1 MKRNTI
7 LKRTFWSAVA
17 IFIMMNIVAFFHA
30 YRFTHFSDEVTSKT
44 KSPEKLSTAAKIKT
58 LFLGVKNPR
67 PQTTLYPAVA
77 YETIELKGEQ
87 DLECWFLPVNN
98 AKGTVAVFHGYSGN
112 KSGMLGQ
119 AELFTGMGYN
129 VLLVDFMGS
138 GGSAGSRTTIGYD
151 EAGQVK
157 QAYDFLIAK
166 GESKVFLF
174 GTSMGAAAIL
184 KCLAD
189 FKIEPTGI
197 IIECPFGSMYE
208 TTCARFRIMKV
219 PVFPMAGLL
228 VFWGGIQNGFWAF
241 SHNPTEFAKA
251 VKCPAL
257 LLYGEK
263 DLNVGRDEI
272 DEIYANMK
280 GAKSLKLYPDAG
292 HENYL
297 LKYKSAWI
305 DDVQRFFSTTMI
317 KDIK

>member
-7 LKRTFWSAVA
+7 LKRTFWTVTA
-17 IFIMMNIVAFFHA
+17 IFFLMNFVAFFHA
-30 YRFTHFSDEVTSKT
+30 YRFTHFSDDGTSKT
-44 KSPEKLSTAAKIKT
+44 KSPEKLSAAAKIKT

-67 PQTTLYPAVA
+67 PRNTSFPSVA
-77 YETIELKGEQ
+77 YETIFLKGEQ
-87 DLECWFLPVNN
+87 DLECWYLPVNN

-112 KSGMLGQ
+112 KSGMIGQ
-119 AELFTGMGYN
+119 AELFAGMGYN
-129 VLLVDFMGS
+129 VLLVDFIGS

-166 GESKVFLF
+166 GESKILLF
-174 GTSMGAAAIL
+174 GTSMGAVAIL
-184 KCLAD
+184 KSLAD
-189 FKIEPTGI
+189 FKMEPSGI

-219 PVFPMAGLL
+219 PIVPMAGLL

-241 SHNPTEFAKA
+241 SHNPTEYAKS

-263 DLNVGRDEI
+263 DMNVGRSEI
-272 DEIYANMK
+272 EEIYVNMK
-280 GAKSLKLYPDAG
+280 GVKTLKLYPDAG

-297 LKYKSAWI
+297 LKYKSDWKN
-305 DDVQRFFSTTMI
+305 DVQSFLSATDVVAT
-317 KDIK
+317 K